1 MGFFDTD
8 WVGLSDVFN
17 IERSCGREQR
27 SMPGLARVANATY
40 REALREFGL
49 TQGRAGLL
57 FNGKSRGSGRRWAA
71 AGAPYHVALIITI
84 MREYELLPDSSSPAT
99 GYRMRAAN
107 GRVRQDSWR
116 IRTGRAPA
124 NHSLIRAWSFADL
137 ARKLSLQ
144 ALRQKRRPQ

>member
-1 MGFFDTD
+1 MAAKKQMFGPKQQIPHGWPMRLT
-8 WVGLSDVFN
+8 V
-17 IERSCGREQR
+17 RPC
-27 SMPGLARVANATY
+27 
-40 REALREFGL
+40 EFGL

-57 FNGKSRGSGRRWAA
+57 FNGKSRDSGRRWAA

-124 NHSLIRAWSFADL
+124 NHFLMRAWFFADF